1 MTMKGLLIKDLRI
14 LGQQKKLGI
23 LYIIIAVML
32 SLTMDP
38 TFLVSY
44 LPMIGVLLSFSTI
57 SYDDY
62 DNGMPFL
69 MTLPVNGKIY
79 AAEKYIL
86 SFISIAA
93 CWIIGV
99 VLQIG
104 SMMIKKEGFSVLG
117 TIGDDL
123 LYIAVFLLVV
133 SVMIPIELK
142 FGTEKGRMMIFAIFA
157 IVMVAIVGGGKAIA
171 FISEKSGLDLQSLV
185 AKLQETPMLKIQLIL
200 YAAVIVMLIISA
212 AVSNA
217 VMAKKEY

>member
-1 MTMKGLLIKDLRI
+1 MKGLLIKDFRI

-23 LYIIIAVML
+23 IYLFVAVML

-44 LPMIGVLLSFSTI
+44 LPMIGVMLIFSTI

-69 MTLPVNGKIY
+69 MSLPVNGKIY

-86 SFISIAA
+86 SFIAIAC

-99 VLQIG
+99 VLQFV
-104 SMMIKKEGFSVLG
+104 SLTIKKEAFGALEMVG
-117 TIGDDL
+117 GDI
-123 LYIAVFLLVV
+123 LYIGVFLLVV
-133 SVMIPIELK
+133 GIMIPIELK

-171 FISEKSGLDLQSLV
+171 FISEKTGFDLQSLV
-185 AKLQETPMLKIQLIL
+185 TKLQTISPVKVGVIL
-200 YAAVIVMLIISA
+200 FAVAVAVLAVSA
-212 AVSNA
+212 AISNA
-217 VMAKKEY
+217 IMAKKEY